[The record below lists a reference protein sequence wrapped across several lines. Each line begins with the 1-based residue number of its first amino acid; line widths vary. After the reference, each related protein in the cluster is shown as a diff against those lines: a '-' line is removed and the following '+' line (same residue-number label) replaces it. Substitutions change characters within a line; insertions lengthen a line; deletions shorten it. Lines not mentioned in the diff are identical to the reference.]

1 MLAIFRALTTAAF
14 DIRRVEMPALYLA
27 TDMSHDTGANLNVAG
42 KCARNFLQEDNAQ
55 VWSERPGRE
64 HHGIEFVVG
73 QANGRHAYV

>member
-1 MLAIFRALTTAAF
+1 MLAIFRSGTAV
-14 DIRRVEMPALYLA
+14 DIGRVEELALRLA
-27 TDMSHDTGANLNVAG
+27 ADTSHDTGANLNVAG
-42 KCARNFLQEDNAQ
+42 KCARNFLQEDIAQ